1 MLLGCSAASLRRA
14 TFMDAGMVGSALLLD
29 ALGAPLNA
37 GGNVSSCRRARR
49 ATAIVVCRLVESSM
63 AGAAR
68 RLGLGLGLCR
78 RPVLLL

>member
-1 MLLGCSAASLRRA
+1 MRA
-14 TFMDAGMVGSALLLD
+14 WCLVGSALLLD

-37 GGNVSSCRRARR
+37 GGNKAPAAARR